1 MSLLNVDAALQVLLE
16 QAQSA
21 LPLETEEI
29 DLDKAENRVL
39 AEPLMAQFAMPPWPN
54 SSMDGYAVRSS
65 EIEAGQALPVS
76 QKVFAG
82 QQPKPLQI
90 GSCAR
95 IFTGAPM
102 PEGADAVEMQENT
115 ELLDDGAVRFAHEV
129 VAGKF
134 VRPKGQEAM
143 PGDEILPAG
152 IRLGPVELAMAAA
165 MGAATVKVRRQLR
178 VAVVSTGDELVEP
191 GQPLAP
197 GQIYNSN
204 RTMLIQSLKRL
215 SCCVIDMGIFP
226 DHLEQTRQRLSELQ
240 GLGIDVLISS
250 GGVSV
255 GEADFLGQVLR
266 EEGELRFWKL
276 ALKPGKPFTLGC
288 YQGVPVLGLPGNP
301 TSSLVTFLL
310 LARPYLLSRMGVTDV
325 TAQHYNVPV
334 NFAMPVP
341 GARREFVRVAIVDG
355 WAEKIDNQCSGI
367 LRSATQSHGLLE
379 LPEYS
384 TCEVGDLLRFFPF
397 SSLLN

>member
-1 MSLLNVDAALQVLLE
+1 MSLLNVDTALQILLE
-16 QAQSA
+16 QAQSFA
-21 LPLETEEI
+21 SLATEE
-29 DLDKAENRVL
+29 LALERAENRVL
-39 AEPLMAQFAMPPWPN
+39 AKPLLAQFAMPPWPN
-54 SSMDGYAVRSS
+54 SSMDGYAVRSA
-65 EIEAGQALPVS
+65 EVQAGHALPVS
-76 QKVFAG
+76 QKIFAG
-82 QQPKPLQI
+82 HSPEPLAE
-90 GSCAR
+90 GTCAR

-115 ELLDDGAVRFAHEV
+115 EELDDGTVRFVQTVPA
-129 VAGKF
+129 AKF

-152 IRLGPVELAMAAA
+152 IRLGPIELAMAASLGCA
-165 MGAATVKVRRQLR
+165 QVTVRRQLR

-215 SCCVIDMGIFP
+215 SCAVIDMGILP
-226 DHLEQTRQRLSELQ
+226 DDAQLTRDRLAELQ
-240 GLGIDVLISS
+240 DVDLLISS

-255 GEADFLGQVLR
+255 GEADYLGQVIR
-266 EEGELRFWKL
+266 EEGELDFWKL
-276 ALKPGKPFTLGC
+276 ALKPGKPFTLGR

-310 LARPYLLSRMGVTDV
+310 LARPYILTRMGVAEPM
-325 TAQHYNVPV
+325 AQHFVVPV
-334 NFAMPVP
+334 NFAMPVA
-341 GARREFVRVAIVDG
+341 GVRREFIRVALIEG
-355 WAEKIDNQCSGI
+355 RAEKLDNQCSGI
-367 LRSATQSHGLLE
+367 LRSATQAHGLLE
-379 LPEYS
+379 LPENT
-384 TCEVGDLLRFFPF
+384 TCAVGDQLRFWPF